1 MPFADPVVDAGQ
13 PCLEVR
19 EDEMDDGQKLVGHF
33 GIAAFGNGVVIVTA
47 LAQVGVTAPVV
58 RDDQRPRNNRAIDK
72 SAKRFGASVSG
83 DRQPHAPRIA
93 PIVSLVPCGSRLAMA
108 PSTAQATRTL
118 WCMPR
123 SSPRVR
129 PPIQVS
135 STSTCSFARPP
146 MRSWRG
152 RTIPAR
158 SLWRIWKAVS

>member
-1 MPFADPVVDAGQ
+1 MPFADPVMDADQ
-13 PCLEVR
+13 PCLEIC

-33 GIAAFGNGVVIVTA
+33 GITTFGNGVVIVTA

-58 RDDQRPRNNRAIDK
+58 RYDQRPRSNGAIDK
-72 SAKRFGASVSG
+72 SAKGFGASVSG
-83 DRQPHAPRIA
+83 DRQAH
-93 PIVSLVPCGSRLAMA
+93 
-108 PSTAQATRTL
+108 ATRTL
-118 WCMPR
+118 WCTPR
-123 SSPRVR
+123 PSPRVR

-146 MRSWRG
+146 MRSWCG